1 MWVGVTI
8 VKASEVV
15 RTKLNVNGRVV
26 IPASIRQALGL
37 QAGEEILLF
46 VENDELRMTS
56 AKKRA
61 ERAQRL
67 YKKYIGEGV
76 SLVDELIADRRKEA
90 AAGE

>member
-1 MWVGVTI
+1 MTI
-8 VKASEVV
+8 MKATEPV
-15 RTKLNVNGRVV
+15 RTKLNLNGRVV

-37 QAGEEILLF
+37 EPGEEILLF

-61 ERAQRL
+61 ERAQKL